1 MNPGESGNSWQPLAT
16 GWVIFLKCDS
26 ASLGCRTVDGEKP
39 PKQIDWVRIKSMKV
53 EDRYLRVVYDG
64 GREIVYK
71 FKSKLE
77 LLKFLEN
84 RRDRE

>member
-1 MNPGESGNSWQPLAT
+1 ME
-16 GWVIFLKCDS
+16 
-26 ASLGCRTVDGEKP
+26 GEKP

-71 FKSKLE
+71 FQSKLE

-84 RRDRE
+84 RRDRK